1 MIAVLSKGRGRTA
14 GCHPNGG
21 WLEGAV
27 LVYLI
32 KGIPLGDGV
41 REACSTV
48 GICGTKVLAF
58 GQLQLDLN
66 SYLFKFKSPGYD
78 IGTKR
83 DERCAILPNKNRK
96 AVYQKQELHAN
107 FRTFVLNSIAK
118 ANKVLA
124 VQIFVTQAFKR

>member
-1 MIAVLSKGRGRTA
+1 M
-14 GCHPNGG
+14 
-21 WLEGAV
+21 

-48 GICGTKVLAF
+48 GIGGAKVLAF
-58 GQLQLDLN
+58 RQLQLDLN

-83 DERCAILPNKNRK
+83 DERCAIFPHKNRN

-107 FRTFVLNSIAK
+107 FRTCVLNSIAK

-124 VQIFVTQAFKR
+124 VQIFVTQAFKK